1 MAARARRRR
10 RHLLF
15 DDPTAQAD
23 FKYWAKVAHWSADEA
38 AALSLGY
45 EPRFVNSD
53 TIRPYLQISGAADEF
68 DRRLMLISRALA
80 VNALEQRLSP
90 ANFIAW
96 ADCFRIQLPAALR
109 EAVATITP
117 WDKPAHRDLEELR
130 KQNEVLRG
138 ELEQFK
144 AANKDLKAKERRSLQ
159 ILVATMAWRHY
170 DYIPNSARN
179 LATKSLIPK
188 FP

>member
-1 MAARARRRR
+1 
-10 RHLLF
+10 
-15 DDPTAQAD
+15 
-23 FKYWAKVAHWSADEA
+23 
-38 AALSLGY
+38 
-45 EPRFVNSD
+45 
-53 TIRPYLQISGAADEF
+53 
-68 DRRLMLISRALA
+68 MLISRALA

-179 LATKSLIPK
+179 LATKLIVDDASLLGLSIDKDTVLNHLRQAFSDLGVKRDPQ
-188 FP
+188 